1 MSETANL
8 EIIRDLFGIAGV
20 ALIIGLGVYAFIRA
34 GGGPQWNCDGNVLAR
49 PYGWPDGIVALLLLA
64 FFIYCSTAGTAQ
76 PETTASAGVPGSES
90 NATAQLASMLFML
103 VVALMILVYM
113 RIRGQEPGE
122 MFGIRQLPPLRALL
136 FGAASLVLIY
146 GVMTGVYY
154 LVKELVFDGKWPDD
168 SAQESIKD
176 FQASASILYKIML
189 GLGAVVIA
197 PVAEETIFRGF
208 FYGVTKRFSDRWFA
222 AVFTSVIFACVHCH
236 FGSALPLFTLAMGF
250 AIAYEITGC
259 LLVPVAMHSLFNAFN
274 LLLLIF
280 GPKS

>member
-20 ALIIGLGVYAFIRA
+20 ALVIGLGVYSFIRA

-49 PYGWPDGIVALLLLA
+49 PYGWPDGIVALLLLS
-64 FFIYCSTAGTAQ
+64 FFVFSITAGTPH
-76 PETTASAGVPGSES
+76 PETTGSAGVPGGES
-90 NATAQLASMLFML
+90 NATAQLASMVFML
-103 VVALMILVYM
+103 VIALMILVYM
-113 RIRGQEPGE
+113 RVRGQEPGE

-136 FGAASLVLIY
+136 FGVAALVVIY
-146 GVMTGVYY
+146 GVMTVVYY
-154 LVKELVFDGKWPDD
+154 LVKELVFHGKWPDNSTQD
-168 SAQESIKD
+168 SIKD
-176 FQASASILYKIML
+176 FQASASILYKVML

-197 PVAEETIFRGF
+197 PVAEEIIFRGY

-222 AVFTSVIFACVHCH
+222 AVFTSVIFAGIHCH
-236 FGSALPLFTLAMGF
+236 VGSALPLFTLAMGL

-259 LLVPVAMHSLFNAFN
+259 LLVPVVMHSLFNAFN

-280 GPKS
+280 GTKS